1 MLLRQCASSGCLTD
15 DVEETTYV
23 CSSCGRAREPTYG
36 KKASAGFE
44 WDGGHAVAIPR
55 DREGNDGSRVRVAL
69 LCKRSGVRRFH
80 GFHDKSDI
88 RNRGAVIED
97 RELANWYAMDMM
109 NDIYE
114 RQRWQ
119 RRWGAGGKWDH
130 RDEFWGGSRDAL
142 WADNGIHSYGT
153 SSGDSGGSG
162 GSIGGGGGGSDF
174 GGGFSSGGGASA
186 SF

>member
-1 MLLRQCASSGCLTD
+1 MLLRQCAASSCLTD

-23 CSSCGRAREPTYG
+23 CSSCGHAREPSYA

-44 WDGGHAVAIPR
+44 WDGGKTHPGVTRSLLGSVCARLLRALGCVAGHAVAIPR

-80 GFHDKSDI
+80 GFHDKSDY

-109 NDIYE
+109 NDMYE

-142 WADNGIHSYGT
+142 WACVPA
-153 SSGDSGGSG
+153 SSTPQRER
-162 GSIGGGGGGSDF
+162 
-174 GGGFSSGGGASA
+174 SSLT
-186 SF
+186 